1 MKIHRF
7 LDRFFHLHSRGT
19 TVGREMVAGMT
30 TFAAMSYIIV
40 VNPMI
45 LSSTGMDKQGLLL
58 ATVLSAVVGTL
69 IMALWANLPIAL
81 APGMGTNIVFAQIL
95 VAQMGVSWQTG
106 LSMVFLNAL
115 IFLALSLTRWR
126 ERIIAAFPEPIKLG
140 MQCSIGAFVAYL
152 GLKSAGLV
160 VTVPG
165 SIAGLGNLG
174 DYAALLALAGIVA
187 TLVLVKWRIPGAL
200 LISIIAITIAGSFI
214 HGVDGKVL
222 TVWPEH
228 LVAMPIF
235 KTDLIGAFDFH
246 GFLSKFHLLLPVTLY
261 FLLSEFFAG
270 TATLFGVTRRA
281 NLLTASG
288 NLPDARAAFA
298 SDALASVVGAAVG
311 TSTVTAYVE
320 SVAGVEAGGRTGLV
334 GVTVALLFGLS
345 LFFAPLITIVPVQA
359 TAPVLVLVGFLMM
372 EGLREIDLSRFD
384 TSLPPL
390 LMTLVTVWTSD
401 LMVGMAFGCFAYT
414 LLVAVRQRPQRVT
427 LAVLALDAVFV
438 LYLVLRNS
446 IN

>member
-1 MKIHRF
+1 MRIHRF
-7 LDRFFHLHSRGT
+7 LDRFFHLHGRGT
-19 TVGREMVAGMT
+19 TAGREMIAGMT

-45 LSSTGMDKQGLLL
+45 LSSTGMDKQSLLL
-58 ATVLSAVVGTL
+58 ATVVSAAVGTL

-95 VAQMGVSWQTG
+95 VGQMGVSWQTG
-106 LSMVFLNAL
+106 LTMVFLNAL
-115 IFLALSLTRWR
+115 IFLGLSLTRWR

-160 VTVPG
+160 VAVPG
-165 SIAGLGNLG
+165 SVAGLGNLG
-174 DYAALLALAGIVA
+174 DHAALLALGGIVA
-187 TLVLVKWRIPGAL
+187 TPLLVRWRVPGAL
-200 LISIIAITIAGSFI
+200 LISIVAITIAGSFI
-214 HGVDGKVL
+214 HGADGKVL
-222 TVWPEH
+222 TLWPEH
-228 LVAMPIF
+228 MAAVPTI

-246 GFLSKFHLLLPVTLY
+246 QFLSKFHLLLPVTLY

-320 SVAGVEAGGRTGLV
+320 SVAGVESGGRTGLV
-334 GVTVALLFGLS
+334 GVTVAVLFALS
-345 LFFAPLITIVPVQA
+345 LFLAPLITIVPVQA
-359 TAPVLVLVGFLMM
+359 TAPALVLVGFLMM
-372 EGLREIDLSRFD
+372 EGLREIDLLRLDASI
-384 TSLPPL
+384 PPL
-390 LMTLVTVWTSD
+390 LMTLVTVLTTD

-414 LLVAVRQRPQRVT
+414 LLVAALRRQQKVT
-427 LAVLALDAVFV
+427 LAMLALDAVFV